1 MGSLNNI
8 LLELEELDE
17 IPELLYLEEKLHEVI
32 VAVEVL
38 DSKLDMLTYISITP
52 AITKSLLK
60 YLERKAMYA
69 EEPSRTMYYNNLITS
84 VILSFGRF
92 KMNEQEAKKR
102 IAIQEDKIKNET
114 NEWTKFVLWR
124 KDYLS

>member
-38 DSKLDMLTYISITP
+38 DSKLDMLTYISSTP

-92 KMNEQEAKKR
+92 KMNEEESKKR
-102 IAIQEDKIKNET
+102 MAIYDEEDRIKNET
-114 NEWTKFVLWR
+114 NN
-124 KDYLS
+124 

>member
-8 LLELEELDE
+8 LLELEEVDE
-17 IPELLYLEEKLHEVI
+17 IPEILYLEEKLHEVI

-69 EEPSRTMYYNNLITS
+69 EE
-84 VILSFGRF
+84 V
-92 KMNEQEAKKR
+92 KKR
-102 IAIQEDKIKNET
+102 RAKYDEEDRIKNET
-114 NEWTKFVLWR
+114 NN
-124 KDYLS
+124 

>member
-8 LLELEELDE
+8 LLELEEVDE
-17 IPELLYLEEKLHEVI
+17 IPEILYLEEKLHEVI

-69 EEPSRTMYYNNLITS
+69 EEPSRTMYYNNLITL

-92 KMNEQEAKKR
+92 KINEEEVKKR
-102 IAIQEDKIKNET
+102 RAKYDEEDRIKNET
-114 NEWTKFVLWR
+114 NN
-124 KDYLS
+124 